1 MINQEQLRKEGFI
14 EFIKSIWNKE
24 ILFDCEIGGIVVDM
38 YLPQKKLAI
47 DMSGYFW
54 AKDRNP
60 KEQTKIA
67 IKNGFRL
74 IHIYDYEWYNYPEN
88 IKNFLSTIINSRGK
102 HLIRNNVVQEIS
114 KNDFCEFL
122 KHNHLFCDTINGCY
136 KMYGI
141 YENNELVAVSGFN
154 KKKTKKYDWEWK
166 RFAIKYGWMAGE
178 QNVAELFL
186 NEFSKE
192 HKGILV
198 DYQQI
203 DRFNWVTDEDMGFK
217 KESWNQGVVAI
228 NLDTLNFTRHD
239 FIPEFGLNKQ
249 QTMEHYGFH
258 KQIKTA
264 GTVRWVKELA

>member
-1 MINQEQLRKEGFI
+1 MIDQERLSKDGFI
-14 EFIKSIWNKE
+14 NYIKSIWKKE
-24 ILFDCEIGGIVVDM
+24 ILLNHPIGDIVVDI

-47 DMSGYFW
+47 DLSGYFW

-60 KEQTKIA
+60 KEQTKVA

-88 IKNFLSTIINSRGK
+88 FQNFLSTIINSRGK
-102 HLIRNNVVQEIS
+102 HLIRSNVVQEIS
-114 KNDFCEFL
+114 KDDFCEFL
-122 KHNHLFCDTINGCY
+122 KHNHLFCDTIKGCY

-141 YENNELVAVSGFN
+141 YEGNELVAVSGFN
-154 KKKTKKYDWEWK
+154 KKKTKKLDWEWK
-166 RFAIKYGWMAGE
+166 RFSIKYGWMAGE

-192 HKGILV
+192 HKGVLV

-203 DRFNWVTDEDMGFK
+203 DRFIFVTDEDMGFK

-228 NLDTLNFTRHD
+228 NLDTLAFTRHD
-239 FIPEFGLNKQ
+239 FIPELPKTKQ
-249 QTMEHYGFH
+249 ETLKYYGFDI
-258 KQIKTA
+258 QVKTA
-264 GTVRWVKELA
+264 GTVRWVKELK